1 MLGAV
6 WTLPTAVEDGVR
18 ALSRAAWRGTWRGIA
33 GLLRFGLVPGIAS
46 GLELLGFSWL
56 IVLSTQ
62 LGAVS
67 AAAFQI
73 VFSLP
78 NFAFALAIGFGSA
91 AGGRTSVGEGKSVSG
106 RLDLG
111 GRRTIKKKK

>member
-1 MLGAV
+1 MRGAV
-6 WTLPTAVEDGVR
+6 WTRPTGVEDGVR
-18 ALSRAAWRGTWRGIA
+18 ALSRAAWRGTWLGIA

-73 VFSLP
+73 VFSLH
-78 NFAFALAIGFGSA
+78 NFAFAPAIGFGSA
-91 AGGRTSVGEGKSVSG
+91 AGVRVGNAVGAGEQIGRAHV
-106 RLDLG
+106 
-111 GRRTIKKKK
+111 